1 MPSRKKNPR
10 KRSRSETNE
19 LAASKRVVTRK
30 SAGTGTKKKKTPRAP
45 RQRSN
50 AQESTTRVTRR
61 TQGVPAASS
70 SDASGEPP
78 PKRPRRQPSQ
88 RNLTESDIPRIVEAV
103 LKAKEQSG
111 RSRHNE
117 ETSEDSSD
125 SSHDEEEALEE
136 VSGESRI
143 SGMQV

>member
-1 MPSRKKNPR
+1 MTLLIKYLHH
-10 KRSRSETNE
+10 ET
-19 LAASKRVVTRK
+19 
-30 SAGTGTKKKKTPRAP
+30 
-45 RQRSN
+45 RSN
-50 AQESTTRVTRR
+50 AQESTTRFTRH